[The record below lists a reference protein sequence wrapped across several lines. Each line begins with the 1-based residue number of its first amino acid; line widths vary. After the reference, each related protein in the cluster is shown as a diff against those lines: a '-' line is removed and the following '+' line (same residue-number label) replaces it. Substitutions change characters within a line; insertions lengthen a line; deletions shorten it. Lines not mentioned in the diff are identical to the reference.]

1 MQCSKCSSYS
11 CPRQRNNDNER
22 TSCNNNN
29 NNDDSSPIDIY
40 KHNRATTN
48 YYNCR
53 TDNYCCAYNN

>member
-40 KHNRATTN
+40 KYNRATTN

-53 TDNYCCAYNN
+53 TDNY